1 MYNTAIKLLK
11 MIEEHGFEAYIVGG
25 YPRDLYL
32 NRPSIDVD
40 ICTSATPKDLKEI
53 FGDIMLP
60 NVNYGSVTVVI
71 NKIRFEITTFRK
83 DIKYENNR
91 IPVKIKYIDSLSD
104 DINRRDFTINTLCMD
119 SDGTVIDLLNGKED
133 IDNKIIKMV
142 GNPKIRLKE
151 DSLRILRAIRFATIL
166 DFKIDEEL
174 KKYIKKYGYLLKK
187 LSYYRK
193 KEELDKIFSST
204 NVEYG
209 INLIKELE
217 LDEPLELHNINKLV
231 ITTSPIGIWAQ
242 LDVLNIY
249 NFTNNEKE
257 LINKI
262 YDLYELDILD
272 PEVLYKYGLYL
283 ASLVGEIKGIDRKL
297 IAIKHNELPIHNR
310 IDIVIQADE
319 ICKILNIKPGPIL
332 KEIYSDIEHKLI
344 HNEIKN
350 ELENLKEYISLKY
363 KK

>member
-11 MIEEHGFEAYIVGG
+11 MIEEKGFEAYIVGG

-40 ICTSATPKDLKEI
+40 ICTSATPKDLKDI

-60 NVNYGSVTVVI
+60 NVNYGSITVVV

-91 IPVKIKYIDSLSD
+91 IPVKIKYIDNLSD
-104 DINRRDFTINTLCMD
+104 DIKRRDFTINTLCMD

-142 GNPKIRLKE
+142 GNPKTRLKE

-166 DFKIDEEL
+166 DFKIDNEL
-174 KKYIKKYGYLLKK
+174 KTYIKKYGYLLKN

-193 KEELDKIFSST
+193 KEELDKIFSSS

-209 INLIKELE
+209 IELIKELE
-217 LDEPLELHNINKLV
+217 LDIPLELHNINSLV
-231 ITTSPIGIWAQ
+231 LTTSPIGIWAQ
-242 LDVLNIY
+242 LDVLDTY
-249 NFTNNEKE
+249 NFTANEKE
-257 LINKI
+257 LIKKI
-262 YDLYELDILD
+262 YELYNLDLLDVDVLYE
-272 PEVLYKYGLYL
+272 YGLYL

-297 IAIKHNELPIHNR
+297 ITSKHSELPIHNR
-310 IDIVIQADE
+310 IDIAIEAKD
-319 ICKILNIKPGPIL
+319 ICKILNTKPGPIL
-332 KEIYSDIEHKLI
+332 KEIYNNLEHKII
-344 HNEIKN
+344 HK
-350 ELENLKEYISLKY
+350 ELDNNIDSIKEYIVNNY